1 MSFEKMKSIIA
12 IKILDRFLKK
22 CFFNDLK
29 KLFST
34 NTIYV
39 FEITNTLNKSFNI
52 VIQIINFKIIISC
65 ILKYYNGLTY

>member
-12 IKILDRFLKK
+12 IKILKKKNRCLEK

-34 NTIYV
+34 NIIYL
-39 FEITNTLNKSFNI
+39 FEITSTLNKYFNV
-52 VIQIINFKIIISC
+52 VIQIINYIF
-65 ILKYYNGLTY
+65 T